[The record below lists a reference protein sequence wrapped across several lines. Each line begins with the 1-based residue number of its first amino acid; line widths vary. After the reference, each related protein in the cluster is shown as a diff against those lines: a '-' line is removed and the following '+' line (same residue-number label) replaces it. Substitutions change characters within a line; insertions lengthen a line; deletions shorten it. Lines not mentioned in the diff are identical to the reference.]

1 VIKGIEK
8 YYQFLVETAFNAG
21 RLTLGYFQAK
31 FDLEFKSDRTP
42 VTEADRKAEEF
53 IRGAI
58 EKKYPRHAILGEEWG
73 SKELPDST
81 FRWII
86 DPIDGTKSFIRGVP
100 LFGTLIAL
108 EIEGEVQAGAAYF
121 PALDEMVSAATGLGC
136 YWNGRLAQVSKV
148 DQIEN
153 AFLTCTSYGSDE
165 FREKRLPFDRLR
177 ERTYFQA
184 GWGDAYGY
192 ALVATGRVEIMM
204 DPAMAIWDAGPLLP
218 ILKEAGG
225 YFGDWKGH
233 QTICGNE
240 GLATNLLL
248 LPEILEILNS

>member
-1 VIKGIEK
+1 MKKIEE
-8 YYQFLVETAFNAG
+8 YYQFMVETAFNAG

-31 FDLEFKSDRTP
+31 FQMEYKSDRTP
-42 VTEADRKAEEF
+42 VTDADRKAEEF

-73 SKELPDST
+73 SKEYPDST

-136 YWNGRLAQVSKV
+136 YWNGRLARVSNV
-148 DQIEN
+148 DRLES
-153 AFLTCTSYGSDE
+153 AFLTCTSFQNPDIGAKGPS
-165 FREKRLPFDRLR
+165 FDRLR

-192 ALVATGRVEIMM
+192 ALVATGRVEIML
-204 DPAMAIWDAGPLLP
+204 DPTMAIWDAGPLLP
-218 ILKEAGG
+218 ILREAGG

-233 QTICGNE
+233 QTIYGNE
-240 GLATNLLL
+240 GLATNPLL
-248 LPEILEILNS
+248 LPEVLQILNP